1 MRESITKETS
11 NDLSMEELTSL
22 CSMILNTVN
31 ESKNSNH
38 ENN

>member
-1 MRESITKETS
+1 MK